1 MSTRHSE
8 TTLGS
13 DAIIVT
19 DRDHERLFGL
29 ANRYDQLNEV
39 SRMLAQELE
48 NAKVVDATEI
58 PATVVTMN
66 SQVTVR
72 EEDTGK
78 VRTYTLVYPGEADI
92 SAGKLSILTPVG
104 TALIGLSEG
113 ETMEW
118 TTRDGRSKELT
129 VVKVVYQPEAD
140 GRFDL

>member
-1 MSTRHSE
+1 MSTRHNQTS
-8 TTLGS
+8 LGT

-129 VVKVVYQPEAD
+129 VVKVLYQPEAD